1 MMVYKTKFGEIE
13 INDKDILEFDTGL
26 PGFEDLRKFAVV
38 SQGTEP
44 TMWLVS
50 LEDENI
56 ALPVIDP
63 WIVRV
68 DYDVKIPKEVV
79 ESLKLEKE
87 EDVQVWSV
95 LVIPKDNPD
104 GMTINLLA
112 PIVVNKKTGKA
123 MQVILD
129 TDEYDIRHNV
139 KEEMER
145 SRKIMEELQKQQEE
159 QKEAVK

>member
-44 TMWLVS
+44 IMWLVS

>member
-1 MMVYKTKFGEIE
+1 MMAYKTKFGEVE
-13 INDKDILEFDTGL
+13 INDEEILEFDSGL
-26 PGFEDLRKFAVV
+26 PGFENLRKFVII

-44 TMWLVS
+44 IMWLVS

-63 WIVRV
+63 WVVRV
-68 DYDVKIPKEVV
+68 DYDVKVPREAV
-79 ESLKLEKE
+79 ENLKLEKE

-95 LVIPKDNPD
+95 LVIPRGNPD
-104 GMTINLLA
+104 NMTINLLA
-112 PIVVNKKTGKA
+112 PIVVNKKSKKA
-123 MQVILD
+123 MQVVLD

-145 SRKIMEELQKQQEE
+145 SKRILENF
-159 QKEAVK
+159 QKEAVEEEVAK

>member
-1 MMVYKTKFGEIE
+1 MAYKTKFGEVE
-13 INDKDILEFDTGL
+13 INDEEILEFDSGL
-26 PGFEDLRKFAVV
+26 PGFENLRKFVII

-44 TMWLVS
+44 IMWLVS

-63 WIVRV
+63 WVVRV
-68 DYDVKIPKEVV
+68 DYDVKVPREAV
-79 ESLKLEKE
+79 ENLKLEKE

-95 LVIPKDNPD
+95 LVIPRGNPD
-104 GMTINLLA
+104 NMTINLLA
-112 PIVVNKKTGKA
+112 PIVVNKKSKKA
-123 MQVILD
+123 MQVVLD

-145 SRKIMEELQKQQEE
+145 SKRILENF
-159 QKEAVK
+159 QKEAVEEEVAK